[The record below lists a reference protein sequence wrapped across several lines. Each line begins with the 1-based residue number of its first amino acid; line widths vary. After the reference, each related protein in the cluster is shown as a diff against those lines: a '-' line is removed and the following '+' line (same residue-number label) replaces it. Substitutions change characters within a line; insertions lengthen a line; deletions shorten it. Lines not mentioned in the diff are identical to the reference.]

1 MARVGPRTGDDRLC
15 TRCGDAMH
23 SGLESARFV
32 AGLAANEC
40 LTCRLAPPD
49 FARAISYATYDEDLR
64 ELLHLL
70 KFNGMKKI
78 ADAVLGDGMA
88 SAILQLEAVASSELV
103 VIPVP
108 LFAARERSRG
118 FNQSQVL
125 AKAALTRLR
134 KSRPA
139 WRLELRTN
147 ILHRVRD
154 TNPSFA
160 MDPATRRKSL
170 KGAFRV
176 EDAEAIRNRE
186 VLLIDDIMTTGATAR
201 ECSRVLIRAGA
212 ANVWVATIA
221 RAQAET
227 GIPKP
232 LEVATW
238 DNKPAALVEP
248 RADQRKTFLQ

>member
-1 MARVGPRTGDDRLC
+1 
-15 TRCGDAMH
+15 MH

-40 LTCRLAPPD
+40 ITCRLVPPD
-49 FARAISYATYDEDLR
+49 FSRAVSYATYDEDLR

-78 ADAVLGDGMA
+78 ADSVLGDGMA
-88 SAILQLEAVASSELV
+88 AAILQLEPVAANEPL

-134 KSRPA
+134 KLCPA

-176 EDAEAIRNRE
+176 EDVESIRNRE
-186 VLLIDDIMTTGATAR
+186 VLLVDDIMTTGATAR

-212 ANVWVATIA
+212 AKVWVATIA

-227 GIPKP
+227 GIARP

-238 DNKPAALVEP
+238 DTKSAELVEP
-248 RADQRKTFLQ
+248 RTDRRETFLQ

>member
-1 MARVGPRTGDDRLC
+1 
-15 TRCGDAMH
+15 MH

-40 LTCRLAPPD
+40 VACRLAPPD
-49 FARAISYATYDEDLR
+49 FVRAVAYANYDDDLR

-78 ADAVLGDGMA
+78 ADSVLGDGMA
-88 SAILQLEAVASSELV
+88 AAILQLEPVAASDLL

-134 KSRPA
+134 KLRPA

-176 EDAEAIRNRE
+176 EDAAAIRNRE

-212 ANVWVATIA
+212 AKVWVATMA
-221 RAQAET
+221 RAQAEV
-227 GIPKP
+227 GVAQQ

-238 DNKPAALVEP
+238 DTKSAELVEP
-248 RADQRKTFLQ
+248 RADRRETFLQ

>member
-1 MARVGPRTGDDRLC
+1 M
-15 TRCGDAMH
+15 
-23 SGLESARFV
+23 
-32 AGLAANEC
+32 
-40 LTCRLAPPD
+40 CRLVPPD
-49 FARAISYATYDEDLR
+49 FSRAVSYATYDEDLR

-78 ADAVLGDGMA
+78 ADSVLGDGMA
-88 SAILQLEAVASSELV
+88 GAILQLEAVAANELL

-125 AKAALTRLR
+125 AKAALTRLH
-134 KSRPA
+134 KLRPA

-147 ILHRVRD
+147 ILRRVRD

-170 KGAFRV
+170 KGAFR
-176 EDAEAIRNRE
+176 AENAEIIRDRE
-186 VLLIDDIMTTGATAR
+186 VLLVDDIMTTGATAR

-212 ANVWVATIA
+212 AKVWVATMA

-227 GIPKP
+227 GIVRTT
-232 LEVATW
+232 EVATW
-238 DNKPAALVEP
+238 DTKPAEFIEP
-248 RADQRKTFLQ
+248 RADRRETFLQ